1 MADSQPATSEGART
15 RETLKHAGPLL
26 ANSHRIDPSS
36 PVEPRDL
43 SPCPDTSLTAF
54 LQLGCFKLGASR
66 AFISL
71 FDRHNQHFIAE
82 ATQSSPLDPK
92 QVDVRQLWLCGTSR
106 PRKANSPD
114 ELVLSSRP
122 FSQAESSSE
131 KSATTLPIVIV
142 PDLRKDGRFSGGRGK
157 ERWPD
162 HGFYAGVP
170 LRAKN
175 GINIGV
181 YSVLDES
188 PRSDLDKDSKGFL
201 REMARIVMHYLES
214 RAAKDSI
221 HRGERMIRG
230 LGSFVEGKATLTS
243 STNAFENVPGQK
255 EGSLN
260 ETQQDVLT
268 PGNVG
273 LQREQDAAFAK
284 SVRSDSPHQL
294 RSIRLPSRP
303 VPTETKLTSSTTR
316 TGVVSTLTTSDKQ
329 PEENKHAT
337 ITASDP
343 YHNVIKD
350 VFSRASNIIRESIEV
365 EGALFLDA
373 SIGSFGGLVY
383 GHKPR
388 DSSESGDSPPYI
400 SSNEDQPIS
409 SSPPS
414 TEDGSQ
420 FCDILGF
427 STGQASSIDG
437 ATMTVEQV
445 PERLLSILL
454 RRYPAGKIFNFDLDG
469 TLLSGDSDLE
479 GSVVGSTSR
488 HDSNAASAGRSKKR
502 ESRPYHSVE
511 RQAKAISAIFPGARS
526 VAVVPLWDSVKDRW
540 FSGGVLWTN
549 SPTRI
554 FTVEGELSYLRAF
567 GTTLMGEVARLNA
580 QASDKSKSD
589 FLSSLSHELRSPL
602 HGVIAA
608 VDLLN
613 DTNIDAFQGDTVH
626 LIETSGRTLLDT
638 LDHLLDHSK
647 INTYITSSKLAIRRP
662 RTSPHGAHGPR
673 ASDMGMIAQESDAQL
688 DVLVEEVTES
698 VFAGYNFQVMSI
710 ARVSRNNKRQIDD
723 EAIGRLDTE
732 AAVEAFGHDIVKSG
746 IRSQSKREGVLVY
759 LDIDP
764 TVSWQFRAQPG
775 AIRRVVMN
783 LLGNSLKFT
792 TKGYIWISLRQKEI
806 PPRKGQPQTKIVLMV
821 SDSGKGIGDE
831 YLQNDLFSPFKQ
843 EDPLAPGTGLGLSL
857 VRQISSTMGGSVTVT
872 SQLGRGTTARV
883 TLPLARPSQPLH
895 DDGVHQDLLEQIRGL
910 SLCLRGFTRFHER
923 VIEETPEHPSQ
934 VSEAAVMETL
944 CREWL
949 GLQIIPASAVEQE
962 RPDVFL
968 YNEAAFTDL
977 DGRAVS
983 ERMAIPA
990 VVICRDALTAHTYAK
1005 SAEKSWVTEFI
1016 SQPVGPRRLARSLT
1030 LAILRWRQGPR
1041 ASTSSDSQAATPP
1054 IPPAKTGE
1062 GEIERRLRLAGH
1074 PQEDTC
1080 KSGVPEDRKTSKPA
1094 GNIKPTEV
1102 PKPPKS
1108 SGLGPFSKLSRDTSS
1123 AEGGTKAPS
1132 VAPGQKKYLL
1142 VDDNDINLRILC
1154 SFIKKLGYEYDTAV
1168 NGLEAVQ
1175 KYTNNPELY
1184 RCVLMDISMP
1194 VLDGIQAT
1202 RRIREHEQANR
1213 IQPTTVIALTGLGS
1227 ASIRRDATASGVN
1240 VFLTKP
1246 VKLKSL
1252 KAVLDEYISGGT

>member
-1 MADSQPATSEGART
+1 MADFQPAASEGART
-15 RETLKHAGPLL
+15 RETLKHAGLFL
-26 ANSHRIDPSS
+26 ANSHHIDPSRL
-36 PVEPRDL
+36 VEPRDL
-43 SPCPDTSLTAF
+43 RHCSDASLTAF
-54 LQLGCFKLGASR
+54 LQLGCFKLGTSR

-71 FDRHNQHFIAE
+71 FDRHNQHVIAE
-82 ATQSSPLDPK
+82 ATPPLSLDPK
-92 QVDVRQLWLCGTSR
+92 QVDLRQLWLCGTAR
-106 PRKANSPD
+106 PRNANSPD
-114 ELVLSSRP
+114 ELVLCSRP
-122 FSQAESSSE
+122 FSQPESTSE
-131 KSATTLPIVIV
+131 KSAATLPVVVV
-142 PDLRKDGRFSGGRGK
+142 PNLRTDDRFHGRFGY
-157 ERWPD
+157 EQWPD
-162 HGFYAGVP
+162 HSFYAGVP

-175 GINIGV
+175 GVNIGV
-181 YSVLDES
+181 YSVLDGS
-188 PRSDLDKDSKGFL
+188 PRGDLDKDSKGFL
-201 REMARIVMHYLES
+201 REMARIVMHYFES

-243 STNAFENVPGQK
+243 STNAFEDVPGQQ

-260 ETQQDVLT
+260 QAQQ
-268 PGNVG
+268 GI
-273 LQREQDAAFAK
+273 QREQDAAY
-284 SVRSDSPHQL
+284 SNGPRNDSPQQVRPSH
-294 RSIRLPSRP
+294 LPSRP
-303 VPTETKLTSSTTR
+303 VPVETMSSASATK
-316 TGVVSTLTTSDKQ
+316 TGVVSTVIASDVQ
-329 PEENKHAT
+329 PEANRHAS

-343 YHNVIKD
+343 HHSVIKD

-365 EGALFLDA
+365 EGVLFLDA

-388 DSSESGDSPPYI
+388 DSSESGGSPPYFS
-400 SSNEDQPIS
+400 SSNEDQPIPS
-409 SSPPS
+409 QPPS
-414 TEDGSQ
+414 SKDQTQ
-420 FCDILGF
+420 ICDVLGF
-427 STGQASSIDG
+427 SNGQASSIDG
-437 ATMTVEQV
+437 ATLSVEQV
-445 PERLLSILL
+445 PERLLNVLL

-479 GSVVGSTSR
+479 NSVAV
-488 HDSNAASAGRSKKR
+488 
-502 ESRPYHSVE
+502 SRPSQGLPQRQGSNSVPSGKGQKRQARQYQSLE
-511 RQAKAISAIFPGARS
+511 RQAKALSAIFPGARS

-540 FSGGVLWTN
+540 FSGGMLWTN

-647 INTYITSSKLAIRRP
+647 INTYISSSKVAKRHPQER
-662 RTSPHGAHGPR
+662 PHGSHDPR
-673 ASDMGMIAQESDAQL
+673 ANDMGMMAKESDAQL

-710 ARVSRNNKRQIDD
+710 ARVSRNNKRQVDD
-723 EAIGRLDTE
+723 EAIGRLDTV
-732 AAVEAFGHDIVKSG
+732 AAVEAFGHDAVKSG
-746 IRSQSKREGVLVY
+746 MTQQSKREGVLVY

-792 TKGYIWISLRQKEI
+792 TKGYIWISMRQKKLST
-806 PPRKGQPQTKIVLMV
+806 RKGQPQTKVILMV

-883 TLPLARPSQPLH
+883 ALPLARPLQATN
-895 DDGVHQDLLEQIRGL
+895 DDGVHRELLEKLRGT
-910 SLCLRGFTRFHER
+910 SLCLRGFNRFHER
-923 VIEETPEHPSQ
+923 VVEATPEHPQ
-934 VSEAAVMETL
+934 KVSEAAVMETL
-944 CREWL
+944 CRDWL
-949 GLQIIPASAVEQE
+949 GLQIIPASAVEQR
-962 RPDVFL
+962 RPDIFL

-977 DGRAVS
+977 DGRAIS
-983 ERMAIPA
+983 ERLNIPA

-1016 SQPVGPRRLARSLT
+1016 SQPVGPRRLARSLA
-1030 LAILRWRQGPR
+1030 LAVLRWKQANHASASDNPACTRRIDSSRPREEEHKQKSRQAGGSRPD
-1041 ASTSSDSQAATPP
+1041 ASSPEPSEGKTSSP
-1054 IPPAKTGE
+1054 
-1062 GEIERRLRLAGH
+1062 
-1074 PQEDTC
+1074 
-1080 KSGVPEDRKTSKPA
+1080 TSKP
-1094 GNIKPTEV
+1094 KPIDNSESTSLE
-1102 PKPPKS
+1102 S
-1108 SGLGPFSKLSRDTSS
+1108 ASRTPQDTSS
-1123 AEGGTKAPS
+1123 AKGRTVTKSMAPS
-1132 VAPGQKKYLL
+1132 QKKYLL
-1142 VDDNDINLRILC
+1142 VDDNVVNLRILC
-1154 SFIKKLGYEYDTAV
+1154 SFMKKLGYQYETAAD
-1168 NGLEAVQ
+1168 GLQAVQ
-1175 KYTNNPELY
+1175 KYTSNPEIY
-1184 RCVLMDISMP
+1184 QCVLMDISMP
-1194 VLDGIQAT
+1194 VLDGVQAT
-1202 RRIREHEQANR
+1202 RRIREHEQAQR
-1213 IQPTTVIALTGLGS
+1213 IHPTTVIALTGLGS
-1227 ASIRRDATASGVN
+1227 ASIRREATASGVN

-1246 VKLKSL
+1246 LNLKSL
-1252 KAVLDEYISGGT
+1252 KDVLDEYMNEGT